1 MKTALLFSALFLA
14 AGTLLLSSCETA
26 APLEPQ
32 SGSSSDTVPTVP
44 ADAPRLTYIWPDQG
58 KPGTTLHLYG
68 ENFSPVDWENL
79 IWIGEVDALRAKI
92 LSPRELV
99 ITVPTD
105 AKTGAVRITIAGKS
119 HIGPVF
125 TVTDD

>member
-1 MKTALLFSALFLA
+1 MKTALLFSAFFLA

-26 APLEPQ
+26 APLELQ
-32 SGSSSDTVPTVP
+32 SGSSSATVP

-79 IWIGEVDALRAKI
+79 IWIGEVDALGAKI

-125 TVTDD
+125 TVTYDD